1 MVLVLP
7 SFFSIYLYRFFFYM

>member
-7 SFFSIYLYRFFFYM
+7 SFFLFTCTVFFFYM